1 MLHTEP
7 SFAIYNS
14 DEGLPG
20 EIRNGDSVAEAMG
33 EFSFGKGMGMIDE
46 KDGEGENEEKDEG
59 LDGFKDL
66 GLGIDGDGEIEN
78 YCKMMVEENPSNP
91 LFLRKYAQL
100 LQAKGDL
107 SGAEEHYFLAT
118 LADPKDGATL
128 MQYAKLVWELYHDK
142 DRAYSYFKRAV
153 LAAPQDSHV
162 LGAYASF
169 LWEIDD
175 GDDQSNEDLQ
185 GDEQYSGA
193 ILADHRSDGEII
205 SEYANFIWQLH
216 HDKDK
221 ASSYFKRALQA
232 SPEDS
237 NALAAYASFLWQI
250 EEDDEDAASE

>member
-33 EFSFGKGMGMIDE
+33 EFSFGKGMGF
-46 KDGEGENEEKDEG
+46 NVV
-59 LDGFKDL
+59 FT
-66 GLGIDGDGEIEN
+66 
-78 YCKMMVEENPSNP
+78 
-91 LFLRKYAQL
+91 KYL
-100 LQAKGDL
+100 WLQAKGDL

-118 LADPKDGATL
+118 LADPKDGETL

-142 DRAYSYFKRAV
+142 DRAYSYFKRAA

-185 GDEQYSGA
+185 GDEHYSGA
-193 ILADHRSDGEII
+193 ILADHHSDGEII

-237 NALAAYASFLWQI
+237 NVLAAYASFLWQI